1 MHIYDKITELN
12 SAVKFFTFNILI
24 TVYHMAISSEDKQK
38 VKSLV
43 ILGKK
48 QGYLTQDDILGVFP
62 EVEDNLQLLEYIIA
76 NAQDDEIEIIE
87 PGDDN
92 STYGEE
98 KKGKLT
104 FEEKIKI
111 LKQIKSHVSTDPI
124 RAYLQEIGR
133 IPLLSAE
140 EEVILA
146 QRFEKG
152 NEEMH
157 EKIEKLA
164 KEKYHEV
171 YVKAWERIKNDE
183 SRHIEVEK
191 AKQRLVE
198 KDRRYSSKVIREG
211 VEAKH
216 LLTTANLRLV
226 VSIAKNYLKRG
237 LDLLDLIQEGNLGL
251 MKAVE
256 KFEYRKGFKFSTYAT
271 WWIRQAITRAIA
283 DQARTIRVPVHMIET
298 INKLSK
304 ISSQLASKLGRKP
317 TLKEIARAM
326 ELTPKKVQEIIKIAQ
341 KPQSLETPI
350 GEDGE
355 NSLIDIIP
363 DEYTASPQE
372 LATFSFLK
380 KQINEILDGLSDRE
394 RKVIELRFGLR
405 DGVTRTLEEVGHEF
419 NVTRERIRQIEAKAL
434 KRMKSEEV
442 AQALKDYLD

>member
-1 MHIYDKITELN
+1 
-12 SAVKFFTFNILI
+12 
-24 TVYHMAISSEDKQK
+24 MAITSDDKQK
-38 VKSLV
+38 VKNLV

-48 QGYLTQDDILGVFP
+48 QGYLTQDDILAVFP
-62 EVEDNLQLLEYIIA
+62 EIEENLQLLEYIIA
-76 NAQDDEIEIIE
+76 SLQDDEIEIIE
-87 PGDDN
+87 PRTEAYAED
-92 STYGEE
+92 
-98 KKGKLT
+98 KKTKLT

-146 QRFEKG
+146 KRFEKG
-152 NEEMH
+152 TEEMH
-157 EKIEKLA
+157 RVIIELGNK
-164 KEKYHEV
+164 KEHED
-171 YVKAWERIKNDE
+171 YVKAAKKIVNGELRGKDI
-183 SRHIEVEK
+183 EK
-191 AKQRLVE
+191 ARKRLIE
-198 KDRRYSSKVIREG
+198 NDRRFTNKNIRDG
-211 VEAKH
+211 VEAKD

-251 MKAVE
+251 IKAVE

-317 TLKEIARAM
+317 TPKEVAKVM
-326 ELTPKKVQEIIKIAQ
+326 GLSPKKVQEILKISQ

-355 NSLIDIIP
+355 NSLIDIIA

-372 LATFSFLK
+372 LATYSFLK
-380 KQINEILDGLSDRE
+380 KQINEILGGLSDRE
-394 RKVIELRFGLR
+394 RKVIELRFGLV

-442 AQALKDYLD
+442 AQALRDYLD

>member
-1 MHIYDKITELN
+1 
-12 SAVKFFTFNILI
+12 
-24 TVYHMAISSEDKQK
+24 MAISSEDKQK
-38 VKSLV
+38 VKNLV

-48 QGYLTQDDILGVFP
+48 QGYLTQDDILAVFP
-62 EVEDNLQLLEYIIA
+62 EIEDNLQLLEYIIA
-76 NAQDDEIEIIE
+76 NIQDDEIEIIE
-87 PGDDN
+87 PGTDEVDY
-92 STYGEE
+92 SGA
-98 KKGKLT
+98 KKSKLT

-152 NEEMH
+152 LKNM
-157 EKIEKLA
+157 IEVIMKLG
-164 KEKYHEV
+164 KENFNPI
-171 YVKAWERIKNDE
+171 YVKAMERYNEGENRGAD
-183 SRHIEVEK
+183 IER
-191 AKQRLVE
+191 AKKRLIE
-198 KDRRYSSKVIREG
+198 NDRRYTNKDIREG
-211 VEAKH
+211 VEAKN

-251 MKAVE
+251 MKAVD

-304 ISSQLASKLGRKP
+304 VSSQLASKLGRKP
-317 TLKEIARAM
+317 TLKEISKAM
-326 ELTPKKVQEIIKIAQ
+326 ELSPKKVQDIIKIAQ

-355 NSLIDIIP
+355 NSLIDIIA

-380 KQINEILDGLSDRE
+380 KQINEILEGLSDRE

-442 AQALKDYLD
+442 AQALRDYLN

>member
-1 MHIYDKITELN
+1 
-12 SAVKFFTFNILI
+12 
-24 TVYHMAISSEDKQK
+24 MAITSEEKQK

-48 QGYLTQDDILGVFP
+48 QGYLTQDDILAVFP
-62 EVEDNLQLLEYIIA
+62 EIEENLQLLEYIVA
-76 NAQDDEIEIIE
+76 SLQDLDIEIIE
-87 PGDDN
+87 PVSEDPYN
-92 STYGEE
+92 LEE
-98 KKGKLT
+98 KKSKMT
-104 FEEKIKI
+104 FDEKIKI

-146 QRFEKG
+146 KRIEKG
-152 NEEMH
+152 EKEMFRVIA
-157 EKIEKLA
+157 ELA
-164 KEKYHEV
+164 KKGTHDIYVRAQKKIKEGSVRGGDIDKARKRMSEV
-171 YVKAWERIKNDE
+171 
-183 SRHIEVEK
+183 
-191 AKQRLVE
+191 
-198 KDRRYSSKVIREG
+198 DRRFTNKEIREG
-211 VEAKH
+211 MEAKH

-251 MKAVE
+251 MRAVD

-304 ISSQLASKLGRKP
+304 VSSQLASKLGRKP
-317 TLKEIARAM
+317 SLKEIAKAM
-326 ELTPKKVQEIIKIAQ
+326 DLSPKKVQEIIKIAQ

-355 NSLIDIIP
+355 NTLMDIIA

-380 KQINEILDGLSDRE
+380 KQINEILMGLTDRE
-394 RKVIELRFGLR
+394 RKVLELRFGLR

-442 AQALKDYLD
+442 AQALRDYLD

>member
-1 MHIYDKITELN
+1 
-12 SAVKFFTFNILI
+12 
-24 TVYHMAISSEDKQK
+24 MAISSEDKQK
-38 VKSLV
+38 VKNLV
-43 ILGKK
+43 ILGKQ
-48 QGYLTQDDILGVFP
+48 QGYLTQDDILAIFP
-62 EVEDNLQLLEYIIA
+62 EIEENLQLLEYIVA
-76 NAQDDEIEIIE
+76 NLQEVDIEIITPDE
-87 PGDDN
+87 DDKEY
-92 STYGEE
+92 SG
-98 KKGKLT
+98 KKKAKLT

-146 QRFEKG
+146 KRFEKG
-152 NEEMH
+152 TEEAYKKIAELAKDEKMHPIYKEAAEKIKNEEFRSK
-157 EKIEKLA
+157 KIA
-164 KEKYHEV
+164 F
-171 YVKAWERIKNDE
+171 AI
-183 SRHIEVEK
+183 
-191 AKQRLVE
+191 QRLVE
-198 KDRRYSSKVIREG
+198 KDRRHTTKVIRTG
-211 VEAKH
+211 IEARQ

-304 ISSQLASKLGRKP
+304 VSSQLASKLGRKP
-317 TLKEIARAM
+317 TLKEVAKAM
-326 ELTPKKVQEIIKIAQ
+326 EITPKKVQEIIKIAQ
-341 KPQSLETPI
+341 KPQSLETKI

-355 NSLIDIIP
+355 NTLIDIIA

-380 KQINEILDGLSDRE
+380 SQINEILEGLSDRE

-442 AQALKDYLD
+442 AQALKDYLN

>member
-1 MHIYDKITELN
+1 
-12 SAVKFFTFNILI
+12 
-24 TVYHMAISSEDKQK
+24 MAISSEDKQK

-48 QGYLTQDDILGVFP
+48 QGYLTQDDILAVFP
-62 EVEDNLQLLEYIIA
+62 EIEDNLQLLEYIIA
-76 NAQDDEIEIIE
+76 SIQDDEIEIIE
-87 PGDDN
+87 PREDDG
-92 STYGEE
+92 SEFEG
-98 KKGKLT
+98 KKGKMT

-152 NEEMH
+152 TEEMH
-157 EKIEKLA
+157 ALIEKFA
-164 KEKYHEV
+164 KENKHPA
-171 YVKAWERIKNDE
+171 YVKAWERIKKEED
-183 SRHIEVEK
+183 RHIEVEK
-191 AKQRLVE
+191 AKQRIVE
-198 KDRRYSSKVIREG
+198 KDRRFTTKVIREG

-304 ISSQLASKLGRKP
+304 VSSQLASKLGRKP
-317 TLKEIARAM
+317 TLKEIAKAM
-326 ELTPKKVQEIIKIAQ
+326 DLTPKKVQEIIKIAQ

>member
-1 MHIYDKITELN
+1 
-12 SAVKFFTFNILI
+12 
-24 TVYHMAISSEDKQK
+24 MAITSEDKQK
-38 VKSLV
+38 VKNLV

-48 QGYLTQDDILGVFP
+48 QGYLTQDDILAVFP
-62 EVEDNLQLLEYIIA
+62 EVEENLQLLEYIIA
-76 NAQDDEIEIIE
+76 NTQDDEIEIIE
-87 PGDDN
+87 PRDDVADYGD
-92 STYGEE
+92 GQ
-98 KKGKLT
+98 KAKLT

-146 QRFEKG
+146 QRYEKG
-152 NEEMH
+152 TEELH
-157 EKIEKLA
+157 KAIEKLA
-164 KEKYHEV
+164 KENLNEI
-171 YVKAWERIKNDE
+171 YVKAWKRIQNE
-183 SRHIEVEK
+183 EERHIEVEK
-191 AKQRLVE
+191 AKQRLIE
-198 KDRRYSSKVIREG
+198 KDRRYSTKVMRDG
-211 VEAKH
+211 VEAQQ

-251 MKAVE
+251 MKAVQ

-304 ISSQLASKLGRKP
+304 VSSQLASKLGRKP
-317 TLKEIARAM
+317 TLKEIAKAM

>member
-1 MHIYDKITELN
+1 MIKLQSKFCNPKEKI
-12 SAVKFFTFNILI
+12 NIT

-48 QGYLTQDDILGVFP
+48 QGYLTQDDILAVFP
-62 EVEDNLQLLEYIIA
+62 EIEDNLQLLEYIIA
-76 NAQDDEIEIIE
+76 SIQDDEIEIIE
-87 PGDDN
+87 PRENDGADFE
-92 STYGEE
+92 S
-98 KKGKLT
+98 KKGKMT

-152 NEEMH
+152 TIEMH
-157 EKIEKLA
+157 DLIEKFA
-164 KEKYHEV
+164 KENKHPV
-171 YVKAWERIKNDE
+171 YVKAWDRIKKGEERNID
-183 SRHIEVEK
+183 VEK
-191 AKQRLVE
+191 AKQRIVE
-198 KDRRYSSKVIREG
+198 KDRRYTTKVIREG

-271 WWIRQAITRAIA
+271 WWIRQAVTRSIA
-283 DQARTIRVPVHMIET
+283 DQARTIRIPVHMIE
-298 INKLSK
+298 
-304 ISSQLASKLGRKP
+304 
-317 TLKEIARAM
+317 
-326 ELTPKKVQEIIKIAQ
+326 
-341 KPQSLETPI
+341 
-350 GEDGE
+350 
-355 NSLIDIIP
+355 
-363 DEYTASPQE
+363 
-372 LATFSFLK
+372 
-380 KQINEILDGLSDRE
+380 
-394 RKVIELRFGLR
+394 
-405 DGVTRTLEEVGHEF
+405 
-419 NVTRERIRQIEAKAL
+419 
-434 KRMKSEEV
+434 
-442 AQALKDYLD
+442 